1 MKGDWMRSIISK
13 AFGVVKYYKN
23 KSCSEKA
30 ASPAWECPDEE
41 RKRRMKA
48 LFWGKAMLK
57 WRCLGPKS

>member
-30 ASPAWECPDEE
+30 RSPAWECPKEEDESFV
-41 RKRRMKA
+41 
-48 LFWGKAMLK
+48 LGKGDVEMEVPLARNLEV
-57 WRCLGPKS
+57 